1 MRLHFSIV
9 GTLLCAAAC
18 SGTTTAASGPFVT
31 LSAGKADGRGVVG
44 PGDDATDQRVPE
56 LGGDPRI
63 VRASKISLGA
73 GVRQVE
79 AAFGRTIEAKFE
91 LDDAG
96 ALSLSIYPVGKSI
109 TLDAE
114 RNVFEE
120 ASGDPKTRPW
130 TPGLE
135 VFADAEHLT
144 RSARDL
150 TLVQTASLRLA
161 DAVALAEA
169 QVPGGITYWA
179 IPTMRHHRAG
189 YGVYVLAPD
198 NRSHY
203 FFVC

>member
-73 GVRQVE
+73 GVRQFE

-96 ALSLSIYPVGKSI
+96 KLSLSI
-109 TLDAE
+109 
-114 RNVFEE
+114 
-120 ASGDPKTRPW
+120 
-130 TPGLE
+130 
-135 VFADAEHLT
+135 
-144 RSARDL
+144 
-150 TLVQTASLRLA
+150 
-161 DAVALAEA
+161 
-169 QVPGGITYWA
+169 
-179 IPTMRHHRAG
+179 
-189 YGVYVLAPD
+189 
-198 NRSHY
+198 
-203 FFVC
+203 